1 MADDKMNLNMDDL
14 EKVNGGGGLG
24 LIGTGREQGCRPNGL
39 IEKTIGSVGGIGLG
53 ATGLIQEKNPT
64 NIGGGLGL
72 GATDR
77 IQERKNGLVGG
88 GGLGATDRIQSNMA
102 P

>member
-14 EKVNGGGGLG
+14 EKVNGGGGL
-24 LIGTGREQGCRPNGL
+24 IIDGTGREPRRAPGGL
-39 IEKTIGSVGGIGLG
+39 IEKNIGSVGGIGLG
-53 ATGLIQEKNPT
+53 ATDLIQEKNPT